1 MRKTLF
7 VSMLL
12 LLLPLGGCQ
21 TWGPTWSEITGA
33 RYPSGQ
39 INQYRRPAIIE
50 HIDDQGSW
58 VSDPIKVAP
67 GTHRIVVQGPTPR
80 PGGGNLKVFMLD
92 MEPCKR
98 YYVNAQFRNQVE
110 REWTPVIDYVED
122 IAGCKIVVAK
132 N

>member
-7 VSMLL
+7 VLPLL
-12 LLLPLGGCQ
+12 LSLPLGGCQ
-21 TWGPTWSEITGA
+21 TWGPTWSELTGA

-39 INQYRRPAIIE
+39 IHQHRRPAIIE

-58 VSDPIKVAP
+58 VTDPIRIAP
-67 GTHRIVVQGPTPR
+67 GTHRIVIQGPTPR

-98 YYVNAQFRNQVE
+98 YYVNAQFNNPIDVDFEPVVDFVE
-110 REWTPVIDYVED
+110 TIP
-122 IAGCKIVVAK
+122 GCTVVAK
-132 N
+132 